1 MQAFSRECVLDGGE
15 NMKLKGAGIVVS
27 CLLEQGV
34 DTVFGYPGVSILE
47 VYDELYKNRSRI
59 RHILSAHEQ
68 GAAHAADGYARSS
81 GKVGVCL
88 ATSGPGATNLIT
100 GIAAAFMDSSPVVF
114 ITCNVDENLL
124 GRDAFQ
130 EVDIVGISM
139 PITKCSYLV
148 DDARNIAGVMREA
161 FALAAGGRPG
171 PVLIDIT
178 HNATVQKA
186 EYEYLP
192 KELHG
197 ERGMLGRAYRRSL
210 PVLRRPEFQSGDISR
225 MAELVSQAR
234 KPLLLAGGGV
244 IRSGA
249 SGALREYAERT
260 GIPVVSTLMGLGA
273 MEWSSG
279 LYFGMAGSFGCPAA
293 NYAVQSCDTLIALGV
308 RFSDRLTG
316 RVDAFAPN
324 ARIIH
329 VDIDRAEIDKN
340 VRSFHHVVG
349 DAGEILAGLMEYAL
363 PAADGEWL
371 GELRARRE
379 AQAAVGGFP
388 ETIIH
393 TIQKKCPN
401 ALIATDVGQH
411 QLWTCRCFGFSNPGQ
426 LITSGGY
433 GAMGFGLGAAL
444 GAKAGNPDKTV
455 IHITGDG
462 SFGMNM
468 TELMTEMR
476 EKLPVITVIF
486 DNTALGL
493 VRQNQTLNYSKRY
506 SQTSLTA
513 LPDYSLLAGAFG
525 LEAVRAEN
533 AAELEA
539 ALDRFLAGGRG
550 GIIDCVV
557 DRDELIC
564 PMLDKGRL
572 IY

>member
-1 MQAFSRECVLDGGE
+1 
-15 NMKLKGAGIVVS
+15 
-27 CLLEQGV
+27 
-34 DTVFGYPGVSILE
+34 
-47 VYDELYKNRSRI
+47 
-59 RHILSAHEQ
+59 
-68 GAAHAADGYARSS
+68 
-81 GKVGVCL
+81 
-88 ATSGPGATNLIT
+88 
-100 GIAAAFMDSSPVVF
+100 
-114 ITCNVDENLL
+114 
-124 GRDAFQ
+124 
-130 EVDIVGISM
+130 
-139 PITKCSYLV
+139 
-148 DDARNIAGVMREA
+148 MREA

-192 KELHG
+192 KEQHV
-197 ERGMLGRAYRRSL
+197 ERGVLQRAYRRSV
-210 PVLRRPEFQSGDISR
+210 PALRRPEFRDGDISR

-234 KPLLLAGGGV
+234 KPLLLAGGGI

-249 SGALREYAERT
+249 SEALRKYAQKT
-260 GIPVVSTLMGLGA
+260 GMPVVSTLMGLGA

-279 LYFGMAGSFGCPAA
+279 LYFGMAGSFGCSAA
-293 NYAVQSCDTLIALGV
+293 NYALQSCDMLIAIGV
-308 RFSDRLTG
+308 RFSERLTG
-316 RVDAFAPN
+316 RVDSFAPN
-324 ARIIH
+324 AKIIH
-329 VDIDRAEIDKN
+329 VDIDRSEIDKN
-340 VRSFHHVVG
+340 VQSFHHVVG
-349 DAGEILAGLMEYAL
+349 DAGDILAVLMEHAH

-371 GELRARRE
+371 RELRARRD
-379 AQAAVGGFP
+379 AQTAAGGFP

-393 TIQKKCPN
+393 TLQKKCPD

-411 QLWTCRCFGFSNPGQ
+411 QLWTCRCFGFSFPGQ

-444 GAKAGNPDKTV
+444 GAKAGNPDITV

-468 TELMTEMR
+468 TELMTETR
-476 EKLPVITVIF
+476 ERLLVITIIF

-493 VRQNQTLNYSKRY
+493 VRQNQTLNYSRRY

-525 LEAVRAEN
+525 LEAIRVEN

-539 ALDRFLAGGRG
+539 ALDRFLAGGHG
-550 GIIDCVV
+550 GIIDCAV
-557 DRDELIC
+557 DRDELIR